1 VKNNFDALPVPQP
14 QEDLCPP
21 PTIQST
27 ELRSEEPEVPAP
39 PSVPGTLLRRDRSL
53 LRVRGLRLP
62 AEKLLRC
69 KVAPE
74 FISYSE
80 WESEAAIKAY
90 RNSQAHQ
97 EIVRHARA
105 LKGAKAEVKLYDV
118 VQ

>member
-1 VKNNFDALPVPQP
+1 MRSAPQSGFATLISFSVSDGSSRMWMRADDRGRL
-14 QEDLCPP
+14 EDGMRA
-21 PTIQST
+21 THDS
-27 ELRSEEPEVPAP
+27 AK
-39 PSVPGTLLRRDRSL
+39 
-53 LRVRGLRLP
+53 GLHVGKSCCAAKMR
-62 AEKLLRC
+62 
-69 KVAPE
+69 PE

-80 WESEAAIKAY
+80 WESEPAIEAY